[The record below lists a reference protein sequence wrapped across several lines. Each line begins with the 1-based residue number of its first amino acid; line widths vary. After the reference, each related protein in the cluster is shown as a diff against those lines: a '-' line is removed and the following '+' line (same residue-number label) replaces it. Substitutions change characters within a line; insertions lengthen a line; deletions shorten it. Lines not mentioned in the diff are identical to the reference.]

1 MPSDEELELLLWVD
15 IQAGDYDRAYAALTR
30 LLTVVEEPVARGRLE
45 TALGIMLQ
53 RAGLTADARESYA
66 RALALIGEA
75 EGDRAFTLALASM
88 ASALAGDLDVAR
100 AEADEAAALGERAGA
115 TFAVGQAHVTLT
127 IVHLGRSRPQEAL
140 VAAER
145 AVSVD
150 ADGPGQAEY
159 LSTAHVMKGMAL
171 AELDRF
177 DEAYAAIDVGLALA
191 EAQGDTGQLAWF
203 RASLA
208 LLHFVDGSWGE
219 ARQAAGLALEHAER
233 TGALVATGLAAGI
246 AACVEGHRGNTSSAR
261 DLIAQGTSSRPGQY
275 GGLGGEWVALAS
287 AAIAADPDQRFAA
300 LCDAWFRLRGVPYQ
314 LAWKVA
320 AHPLLVAA
328 LERGD
333 RALAEAVERRVA
345 EGAARAGDVASAR
358 ATALVCRGSLLGS
371 RELLDEGVEL
381 LRTSGRPLALGYAC
395 REAGRLAHAAGD
407 STRAVQ
413 LLNEAADV
421 FHALGATAWSASVT
435 RDLIAA
441 TISPAGG
448 GGETARRGAWERLTA
463 AERRV
468 AELLVEGKTNRQIA
482 ADLGLSPRTV
492 QSQLASASER
502 LGVSSRVQLAAILA
516 Q

>member
-1 MPSDEELELLLWVD
+1 MSSEEELELLLWLD

-53 RAGLTADARESYA
+53 RAGLTADARESYS
-66 RALALIGEA
+66 RALALIGESEA
-75 EGDRAFTLALASM
+75 DRAFALAMASM
-88 ASALAGDLDVAR
+88 ASALVGELDVAR
-100 AEADEAAALGERAGA
+100 AEADEAAALGESAGA
-115 TFAVGQAHVTLT
+115 LFAVGQAHVTLT
-127 IVHLGRSRPQEAL
+127 IVHLGRSRPHEAL
-140 VAAER
+140 AAAER
-145 AVSVD
+145 AVAVD
-150 ADGPGQAEY
+150 AEGPGQAEF

-171 AELDRF
+171 AELDRLE
-177 DEAYAAIDVGLALA
+177 EAYAAIDLGIAMA
-191 EAQGDTGQLAWF
+191 QEQGDTGQLAWYH
-203 RASLA
+203 ASLA
-208 LLHFVDGSWGE
+208 LLHFVHGSWEE
-219 ARQAAGLALEHAER
+219 ARAAAGAALDHATR

-246 AACVEGHRGNTSSAR
+246 AACVEAYRGNTSSAR
-261 DLIAQGTSSRPGQY
+261 ELITRGTSSRPGQF
-275 GGLGGEWVALAS
+275 GGLGGEWVALAT
-287 AAIAADPDQRFAA
+287 AATADDADDRFAA

-320 AHPLLVAA
+320 AHPLIVAA
-328 LERGD
+328 LDRGD
-333 RALAEAVERRVA
+333 VALAEAVERRVA

-371 RELLDEGVEL
+371 RDLLEEGVAL

-395 REAGRLAHAAGD
+395 REAGHLAHAAGD
-407 STRAVQ
+407 TTRAVE

-421 FHALGATAWSASVT
+421 FHALGATTWSASVT

-441 TISPAGG
+441 TVSPAAAPSQS
-448 GGETARRGAWERLTA
+448 EAWSRLTG

-468 AELLVEGKTNRQIA
+468 AELVIEGKTNRQIA
-482 ADLGLSPRTV
+482 AELGLSPRTV

-502 LGVSSRVQLAAILA
+502 LGVGSRVQLAALLA